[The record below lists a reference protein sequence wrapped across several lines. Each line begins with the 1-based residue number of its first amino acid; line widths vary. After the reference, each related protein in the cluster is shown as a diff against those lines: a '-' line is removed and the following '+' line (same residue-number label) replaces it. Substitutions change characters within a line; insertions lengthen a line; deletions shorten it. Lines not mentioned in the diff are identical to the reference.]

1 MTAASAL
8 VDRDASLLDLLD
20 RLLEK
25 GVVISGQVVLSVA
38 DVDLVYL
45 DLRALLGSIEPL
57 REQSSDL
64 RVLRARAPATASGTG
79 EPAAPGSHDRRR

>member
-1 MTAASAL
+1 MSRSPVRYDT
-8 VDRDASLLDLLD
+8 DATLLDLLD

-25 GVVISGQVVLSVA
+25 GVVVSGQVVLSVA

-57 REQSSDL
+57 M
-64 RVLRARAPATASGTG
+64 SG
-79 EPAAPGSHDRRR
+79 ES